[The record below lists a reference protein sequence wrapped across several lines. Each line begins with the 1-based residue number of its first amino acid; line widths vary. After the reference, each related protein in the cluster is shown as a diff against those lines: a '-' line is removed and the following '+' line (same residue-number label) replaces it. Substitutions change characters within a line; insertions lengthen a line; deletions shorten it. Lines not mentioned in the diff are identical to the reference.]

1 MTPTARTIVA
11 SGPRDARIA
20 IVGEAPGEDE
30 ERLGE
35 LFVGASGRLLTEMLA
50 GAGIARRSCY
60 VTNVVRERPPG
71 DDFWDRYYADK
82 RGTVPTEALVEAQVR
97 VRAEI
102 AAVAPNVT
110 IALGEEALRALTGRR
125 GIMKWR
131 GSVLDTSLGKVVP
144 TVEPETVQKKY
155 ELRCIAEMDLRRAAR
170 ESTSRESP
178 PLGLVLVV
186 DPTGEQVLEWLGRV
200 RGGSAPV
207 AFDIET
213 LGATVRCIALARDE
227 HEALCIPFVSCRA
240 PARGPAAA
248 KTLLTMPADTAFSS
262 HWDAATELDILKE
275 LARVL
280 EDPAIPLIAQNFP
293 FDAAM
298 LCREF
303 GIVPTALWM
312 DTMVAQHCCY
322 CELPKSL
329 AFLCS
334 VYTRIPFYKD
344 HDASSDLDEWRYNAM
359 DAVATWQVAQALSR
373 EMKELGV

>member
-1 MTPTARTIVA
+1 MSPPTRTVMA

-20 IVGEAPGEDE
+20 LVGEAPGVDE

-35 LFVGASGRLLTEMLA
+35 PFVGASGRLLTEMLS
-50 GAGIARRSCY
+50 GTGIARRSCY

-71 DDFWDRYYADK
+71 NDFRDRYYVDG
-82 RGTVPTEALVEAQVR
+82 RGTVPTEALVTARDR
-97 VRAEI
+97 VRGEI

-110 IALGEEALRALTGRR
+110 IALGEEALRALTGRY

-131 GSVLDTSLGKVVP
+131 GSVLDTGVGKVVP
-144 TVEPETVQKKY
+144 TVAPEIVQKKY

-170 ESTSRESP
+170 ESTSCESP

-186 DPTGEQVLEWLGRV
+186 DPTAEQVLEWLGKV
-200 RGGSAPV
+200 HGDSAPV

-213 LGATVRCIALARDE
+213 LGATVRCIALARDAY
-227 HEALCIPFVSCRA
+227 EAICIPFVSCRA
-240 PARGPAAA
+240 PARGGTT
-248 KTLLTMPADTAFSS
+248 TLLPMPSDTAFSS
-262 HWDAATELDILKE
+262 HWDARVELDILRE

-280 EDPAIPLIAQNFP
+280 ESPGIPLVAQNFP

-298 LCREF
+298 LTREF
-303 GIVPTALWM
+303 GIVPTGLWM

-322 CELPKSL
+322 AELPKSL

-344 HDASSDLDEWRYNAM
+344 HDASSDLDEWQYNAM
-359 DAVATWQVAQALSR
+359 DAVATWQVAQALAR

>member
-1 MTPTARTIVA
+1 MTPAARTVVA

-20 IVGEAPGEDE
+20 IVGEAPGEAE

-35 LFVGASGRLLTEMLA
+35 PFAGASGRLLTEMLA
-50 GAGIARRSCY
+50 GAGIARRGCY

-71 DDFWDRYYADK
+71 NDFWDRYYADK
-82 RGTVPTEALVEAQVR
+82 HGTVPTEALVEAQVR

-102 AAVAPNVT
+102 VAVAPNVT
-110 IALGEEALRALTGRR
+110 IALGEEALRALTGRH

-155 ELRCIAEMDLRRAAR
+155 ELRALVEMDLRRAAR
-170 ESTSRESP
+170 EGASRESP
-178 PLGLVLVV
+178 ALGLVLVV

-200 RGGSAPV
+200 RGGSTPV

-240 PARGPAAA
+240 PRASTPAT
-248 KTLLTMPADTAFSS
+248 TLLTMPSDTAFSS
-262 HWDAATELDILKE
+262 HWDAATELNILRE

-298 LCREF
+298 LTREF
-303 GIVPTALWM
+303 GIVPTGLWM

-344 HDASSDLDEWRYNAM
+344 HDASSDLDEWRYNAT
-359 DAVATWQVAQALSR
+359 DAVATWQVAQALAK

>member
-1 MTPTARTIVA
+1 MTPSRTVVA

-35 LFVGASGRLLTEMLA
+35 PFVGASGRLLTEMLA
-50 GAGIARRSCY
+50 TAGVARRSCY

-71 DDFWDRYYADK
+71 NDFRDKWYEDK
-82 RGTVPTEALVEAQVR
+82 RGLVASAALLDERER

-102 AAVAPNVT
+102 ATVKPYVT
-110 IALGEEALRALTGRR
+110 IALGEEALRALTGRH

-131 GSVLDTSLGKVVP
+131 GSVLDTAVGKVVP
-144 TVEPETVQKKY
+144 TIHPAAVLRMY
-155 ELRCIAEMDLRRAAR
+155 EHRRIVEMDLRRAAR
-170 ESTSRESP
+170 EGVTYDSP
-178 PLGLVLVV
+178 SLGLVLIT
-186 DPTGEQVLEWLGRV
+186 DPTSEQVLEWLARV
-200 RGGSAPV
+200 RPPYDTVS
-207 AFDIET
+207 FDIET
-213 LGATVRCIALARDE
+213 LGSTVRCIALAKDA
-227 HEALCIPFVSCRA
+227 HEAICIPFVSCRA
-240 PARGPAAA
+240 PARTAAT
-248 KTLLTMPADTAFSS
+248 TLLIMPSDTAFSS
-262 HWDAATELDILKE
+262 HWDPATELAILRE

-293 FDAAM
+293 FDASM

-303 GIVPTALWM
+303 GIVCRGLWM

-359 DAVATWQVAQALSR
+359 DAVATWQVAQALGR
-373 EMKELGV
+373 ELKELGL